1 MNPQSLLYSVINGD
15 LPPSKAGLLLG
26 WRFISHDPAQ
36 DQINVE
42 FDASTALTNPMG
54 NIQGGFLSAMLDD
67 CMGPAIYAT
76 LPPNRLAV
84 TVESKTS
91 FVSPARPGR
100 IIGWGQIE
108 HSKGSIIFTRGHLT
122 SPSGRLLATA
132 SATFRVGAMRWRG
145 LPVPSTVAR
154 HMVGHILRRAQ
165 ADNG

>member
-1 MNPQSLLYSVINGD
+1 MNPHSLLYSVINGD
-15 LPPSKAGLLLG
+15 LPPSRAGLLLG
-26 WRFISHDPAQ
+26 WQFISHDAERG
-36 DQINVE
+36 QINVE
-42 FDASTALTNPMG
+42 FDAGTALTNPMG

-100 IIGWGQIE
+100 IIGWGEIE
-108 HSKGSIIFTRGHLT
+108 HSKGSIVFTRGRLT

-132 SATFRVGAMRWRG
+132 TATFRVGAMRWRG
-145 LPVPSTVAR
+145 VPLPQLVAR
-154 HMVGHILRRAQ
+154 HMVGRVLRREHVR
-165 ADNG
+165 DG